1 MAHLR
6 QHTIDQAADE
16 LCLPIGTLRKWS
28 VIEGAPFTKSG
39 RGKPQ
44 KCDPVELAEWAE
56 SRNLTGKR
64 GRPKAASTSSDDLG
78 GDDTYWLARWRRAKT
93 LKEEGSVIARSEH
106 MRILS
111 QLAAISVSELRG
123 MPAALAGSLF
133 GRSPEEIQT
142 EIERYVEAICDRL
155 SDPASYAG
163 VQDGGDGDTDVV
175 QPLEEAEEAQT
186 QRVG

>member
-16 LCLPIGTLRKWS
+16 LCLPVGTLRKWS
-28 VIEGAPFTKSG
+28 VIEGAPFDKSG

-64 GRPKAASTSSDDLG
+64 GRPKALSDSIDDLG

-93 LKEEGSVIARSEH
+93 LKEEGSVIARDEH
-106 MRILS
+106 IRILS
-111 QLAAISVSELRG
+111 HLAARSVSELRS
-123 MPAALAGSLF
+123 MPASMAGALYGLT
-133 GRSPEEIQT
+133 PQ
-142 EIERYVEAICDRL
+142 EIERALERFIDGICDRL
-155 SDPASYAG
+155 SDPANYE
-163 VQDGGDGDTDVV
+163 GDGFSVDGDEEMGEPVEAV
-175 QPLEEAEEAQT
+175 QTAQAE
-186 QRVG
+186 